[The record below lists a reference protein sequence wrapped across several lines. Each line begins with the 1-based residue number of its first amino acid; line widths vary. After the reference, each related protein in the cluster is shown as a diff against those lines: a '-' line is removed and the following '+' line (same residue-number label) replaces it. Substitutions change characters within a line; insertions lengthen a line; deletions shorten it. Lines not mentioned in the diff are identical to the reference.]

1 MRSNKVYLA
10 LTSVFCKSTS
20 LTDSEEEIEIL
31 KEGGRRH
38 AFILS
43 ELAKMV
49 APGIS
54 TQELEDKAREMI
66 KAGGDKAAFLNY
78 TPRGA
83 KRPYPAALNISIN
96 DEIVHQHPCDGS
108 YSLCSLP
115 GENGHHAFL
124 HCTQCGKIE
133 EVCDELL
140 CKAEHA
146 IAKKAH
152 FQPRLLMIV
161 NIIVCL

>member
-1 MRSNKVYLA
+1 M
-10 LTSVFCKSTS
+10 
-20 LTDSEEEIEIL
+20 
-31 KEGGRRH
+31 H
-38 AFILS
+38 ILS
-43 ELAKMV
+43 KSKKPLSASALHKKLV
-49 APGIS
+49 SQSYKVNLVTVYRI
-54 TQELEDKAREMI
+54 LETFHTL
-66 KAGGDKAAFLNY
+66 G
-78 TPRGA
+78 
-83 KRPYPAALNISIN
+83 
-96 DEIVHQHPCDGS
+96 IVHQHPCDGS

-152 FQPRLLMIV
+152 FQPIKHISELTGL
-161 NIIVCL
+161 CASCQS